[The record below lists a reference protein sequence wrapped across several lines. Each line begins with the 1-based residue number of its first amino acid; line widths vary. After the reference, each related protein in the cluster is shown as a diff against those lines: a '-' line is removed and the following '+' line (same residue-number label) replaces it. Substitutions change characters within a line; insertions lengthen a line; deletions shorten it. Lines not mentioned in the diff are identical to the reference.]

1 MTFNPEPID
10 QPVGQDTMPGSE
22 DDQKAYYEL
31 LMGRRF
37 D

>member
-1 MTFNPEPID
+1 MSFNPEPID
-10 QPVGQDTMPGSE
+10 QPVEQDNVLGSE

-37 D
+37 G